1 MMQSNDNNLLLLR
14 LNSKF
19 NLSLRNA
26 AQFNRI
32 TIAACFIN
40 IRFEEGLLILE
51 MMDFTTIKLCSY

>member
-1 MMQSNDNNLLLLR
+1 MMQSNDNNLLLR

-32 TIAACFIN
+32 TIAAGFIN
-40 IRFEEGLLILE
+40 ISFEEGLLILE

>member
-1 MMQSNDNNLLLLR
+1 MMQSNDNNLLLR

-32 TIAACFIN
+32 TIAAGFIN